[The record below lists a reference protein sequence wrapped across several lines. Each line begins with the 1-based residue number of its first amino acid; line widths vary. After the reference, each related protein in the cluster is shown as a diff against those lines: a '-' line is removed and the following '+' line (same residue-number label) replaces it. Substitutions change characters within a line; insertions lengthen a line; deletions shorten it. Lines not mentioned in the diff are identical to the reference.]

1 MPERPLNGR
10 CLNQTLPANPSLQ
23 VPDQA
28 WQDNSRPQRP
38 FRVTMNQKEDY
49 FARQSAIPEIGPSG
63 LQRLQSA
70 RIAIVGTG
78 GVGSAAA
85 CFLASLGTGHLALVD
100 QDVVEESN
108 LHRLLGADHH
118 DLYQP
123 KAEVLSRKLGSRHP
137 WTRTEAMVETLR
149 AENCNELLV
158 GSDLIV
164 DGTDNIRT
172 RYLLNRF
179 SAKNNTP
186 YLFTS
191 AIANQGHLSL
201 FNPPATPCLEC
212 FMPVSEPASTDG
224 CETSGVTSTAVG
236 IIGAL
241 AASEA
246 AKKVI
251 GLPTRVLGQLL
262 TIDLAGPEFL
272 FTRIAKREK
281 CATCEGSRSETVHHD
296 KVVMLCGN
304 NIANVLLEREVSLD
318 LQSLSTK
325 IPRESIVASSDSV
338 FVYTRQ
344 HHRVSVF
351 KTGRL
356 LIGNVSSE
364 ETARQVASEVWN
376 EIL

>member
-1 MPERPLNGR
+1 M
-10 CLNQTLPANPSLQ
+10 SI
-23 VPDQA
+23 
-28 WQDNSRPQRP
+28 
-38 FRVTMNQKEDY
+38 QKLDY
-49 FARQSAIPEIGPSG
+49 FARQSALPEIGQSG

-70 RIAIVGTG
+70 RIAVVGTG

-85 CFLASLGTGHLALVD
+85 YFLASLGTGQLTLID

-108 LHRLLGADHH
+108 LHRLLGADQH
-118 DLYQP
+118 DLHRP
-123 KAEVLSRKLGSRHP
+123 KAEVLSRRLGSRHP
-137 WTRTEAMVETLR
+137 WTRTEAIVETLR
-149 AENCNELLV
+149 SENSDELLRDT
-158 GSDLIV
+158 DLIV
-164 DGTDNIRT
+164 DGTDNLRT
-172 RYLLNRF
+172 RYVLNRF
-179 SAKNNTP
+179 SATNNTP

-212 FMPVSEPASTDG
+212 LIPTAQPAPTDS
-224 CETSGVTSTAVG
+224 CETLGVTSTAVG
-236 IIGAL
+236 IIGTL

-272 FTRIAKREK
+272 LTKIAKREK
-281 CATCEGSRSETVHHD
+281 CATCNGSPSETVHHD
-296 KVVMLCGN
+296 SVVMLCGN
-304 NIANVLLEREVSLD
+304 NVANILPDREVSLD
-318 LQSLSTK
+318 LQSLNTK
-325 IPRESIVASSDSV
+325 IPRESTVASSDSV

-344 HHRVSVF
+344 DHRVSVF

-364 ETARQVASEVWN
+364 ETARQVASEIWN